1 MNLPWLN
8 PVLAGLLKDRDRLA
22 HAILITG
29 PPAIG
34 KSLLADRFANALLC
48 ESPGPLGHA
57 CGHCE
62 ACLWFA
68 QGNHPDLRRL
78 APIDEE
84 AAEKAAE
91 KGGKAVKASREIRI
105 EQVRALAELLAV
117 TSHRSGRRIVL
128 IDPADALNAVAANGL
143 LKTLE
148 EPGQATHFMLVTHRP
163 DVLPATIRSRCVRV
177 TVAGPP
183 TALASQWLQ
192 SAASVDAAQ
201 AQQWLA
207 AAGGAPLL
215 ALRFAEPAHA
225 AAHRLIL
232 DALGGLP
239 DTSVLSVADTLHGLG
254 PATWLT
260 VLQAWVA
267 DLARVVTRSQP
278 DRFPARAE
286 RLRALSARTNLERV
300 TTLATWLGT
309 QRAVVEHPMN
319 PRLFCESALFRY
331 AGIFAKG

>member
-1 MNLPWLN
+1 M
-8 PVLAGLLKDRDRLA
+8 
-22 HAILITG
+22 LITG

-48 ESPGPLGHA
+48 ESPGPRGQA
-57 CGHCE
+57 CGSCE

-68 QGNHPDLRRL
+68 HDNHPDLRRL

-84 AAEKAAE
+84 AAEKLAE
-91 KGGKAVKASREIRI
+91 KGGKAVKVSREIRI
-105 EQVRALAELLAV
+105 EQVRALAEFLSI

-128 IDPADALNAVAANGL
+128 IDPADTLNAVAANGL

-163 DVLPATIRSRCVRV
+163 DALPATIRSRCVRV
-177 TVAGPP
+177 SVAGP
-183 TALASQWLQ
+183 TAAEASRWLQ

-201 AQQWLA
+201 AQEWLA

-232 DALGGLP
+232 DALDGLP
-239 DTSVLSVADTLHGLG
+239 DTSVLSVADTLQGLG
-254 PATWLT
+254 PAAWLA

-267 DLARVVTRSQP
+267 DLARVVTRSDP
-278 DRFPARAE
+278 GRFPGRAK
-286 RLRALSARTNLERV
+286 RLQALSGRTNLQQV
-300 TTLATWLGT
+300 TALASWLGT

-319 PRLFCESALFRY
+319 ARLFCESALFRY